1 MNTLRVSLMAMVA
14 LAGFA
19 LPVAADSLTS
29 WDTIINGP
37 ARFKVL
43 IAFNNAA
50 VLDHETGLVWERSPE
65 TVTRDW
71 LGAHRICVD
80 KAVGIGNRKGWRV
93 PTLQELASLVDPTQ
107 DRGPG
112 PALPVGHPFTNVRPD
127 FYWSATTFGE
137 NPANAWGVAFADGIL
152 IEPGAR
158 FTSKTAQFL
167 VWCVRSGH
175 GGPDVQ

>member
-1 MNTLRVSLMAMVA
+1 MKTLRVSLMATVG
-14 LAGFA
+14 LVVFA
-19 LPVAADSLTS
+19 LPVAADPLAS

-37 ARFKVL
+37 GRFRVL
-43 IAFNNAA
+43 GVFNNAA
-50 VLDHETGLVWERSPE
+50 VLDRETGLVWERSPE
-65 TVTRDW
+65 AVTRDW
-71 LGAHRICVD
+71 LGAHRVCVD
-80 KAVGIGNRKGWRV
+80 KAVGIASRKGWRV

-107 DRGPG
+107 DRGNG

-137 NPANAWGVAFADGIL
+137 NPTYAWGVAFVDGIL

-158 FTSKTAQFL
+158 FTGKTNTGY